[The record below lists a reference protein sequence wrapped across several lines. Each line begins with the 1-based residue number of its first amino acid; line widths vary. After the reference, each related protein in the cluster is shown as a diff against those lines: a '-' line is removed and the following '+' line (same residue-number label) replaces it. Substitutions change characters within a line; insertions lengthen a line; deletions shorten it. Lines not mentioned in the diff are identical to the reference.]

1 MSGRFHIFCGRF
13 DWDLPMRCVF
23 LSRNNGVETPG
34 AASQLAE
41 LERHLHALS
50 PPATAGAGAGAD
62 DVTTMGE
69 GGGQPGAAVAEST
82 AEEASGG
89 GGAPM
94 WLKPWALVSFLA
106 TANSWVYVPEAAPLV
121 RA

>member
-1 MSGRFHIFCGRF
+1 
-13 DWDLPMRCVF
+13 
-23 LSRNNGVETPG
+23 VETPG

-50 PPATAGAGAGAD
+50 PPAAAGAGAGAD
-62 DVTTMGE
+62 DVTTMGAGAGAEAVPE
-69 GGGQPGAAVAEST
+69 GGGQPGAASGGGG
-82 AEEASGG
+82 GG